1 MNLAEGLHG
10 TEGSN
15 DFKSDNS
22 NTVTD
27 DNHTGIDAN
36 AKEVEIMSTLLLDQL
51 NERDELVNAI
61 QLKNRFI
68 SFVHRVEEVSK
79 SSREGRINT
88 IRGILKSLHVPV
100 PATLSPHP
108 STLVIPYI
116 PGEIP
121 SDEQLEAL
129 CRCLEA
135 MASNSRLAPTLLAK
149 YICSVYLE

>member
-1 MNLAEGLHG
+1 
-10 TEGSN
+10 
-15 DFKSDNS
+15 
-22 NTVTD
+22 
-27 DNHTGIDAN
+27 
-36 AKEVEIMSTLLLDQL
+36 MSALLLDQL

-79 SSREGRINT
+79 SSREGRMNT

-100 PATLSPHP
+100 PTTLSPHP

-116 PGEIP
+116 PENGIP

-135 MASNSRLAPTLLAK
+135 MASNSRVAPTLLAK